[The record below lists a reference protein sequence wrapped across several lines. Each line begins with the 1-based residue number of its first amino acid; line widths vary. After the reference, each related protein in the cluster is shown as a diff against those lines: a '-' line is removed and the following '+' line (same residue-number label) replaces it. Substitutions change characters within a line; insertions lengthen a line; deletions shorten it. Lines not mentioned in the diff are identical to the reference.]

1 MCSVLRRYIKP
12 ARAIIVYNILFSF
25 HRIFQLYVVI
35 FISLAFGMVCLFV
48 LCAASMG
55 AGSTNDRSKSVW
67 MLFDG
72 GMLSRLFSP
81 FFFLF
86 FLLHYT
92 ILYRSMHVCHK
103 ILEYFAATFRT
114 KEPMC
119 DIKKSI

>member
-81 FFFLF
+81 FFFYSFCYITQFCIGLCMSAIKF
-86 FLLHYT
+86 SN
-92 ILYRSMHVCHK
+92 ILQPRS
-103 ILEYFAATFRT
+103 A
-114 KEPMC
+114 P
-119 DIKKSI
+119 KSQCVI